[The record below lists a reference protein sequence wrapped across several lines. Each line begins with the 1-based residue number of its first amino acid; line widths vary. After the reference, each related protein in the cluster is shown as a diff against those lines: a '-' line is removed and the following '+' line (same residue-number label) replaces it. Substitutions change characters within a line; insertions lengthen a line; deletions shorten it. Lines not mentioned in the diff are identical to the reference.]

1 MDMIIDFP
9 GRARVDA
16 HFGNF
21 TVVTDQPSS
30 AGGRGVAP
38 SPFSYFIAS
47 LGTCSGMYVL
57 DFLRQRNLPSEN
69 VRIVQ
74 RVTINPSTGLLENV
88 EMEIQI
94 PPEVPEKYHR
104 ALIHSAGLC
113 KVKEQMEAPPKFNIT
128 TRSV

>member
-1 MDMIIDFP
+1 
-9 GRARVDA
+9 
-16 HFGNF
+16 
-21 TVVTDQPSS
+21 
-30 AGGRGVAP
+30 
-38 SPFSYFIAS
+38 
-47 LGTCSGMYVL
+47 
-57 DFLRQRNLPSEN
+57 LRQRNLPSEN

-104 ALIHSAGLC
+104 ALIHSASLC